1 MHTRTRRA
9 CRVCGGGEVSLDE
22 VLDAGVLCLAECE
35 RCGHLWTERPLLEWT
50 ERPLLEWTERPLLAA
65 TRAPEWAETEVAVA
79 A

>member
-35 RCGHLWTERPLLEWT
+35 RCGHLWTERPLLAV
-50 ERPLLEWTERPLLAA
+50 P
-65 TRAPEWAETEVAVA
+65 RAPEWAETEVAVA

>member
-50 ERPLLEWTERPLLAA
+50 ERPLLAVPRALAG
-65 TRAPEWAETEVAVA
+65 AETEVAEA